1 MTNNNSIDILF
12 CDDETPVTD
21 TYKSI
26 LSRRNYNVIVKNN
39 ATTCLD
45 YLSTNIPDLIILDL
59 NLPDMS
65 GMDVLKNIRNSKRT
79 RNIPIII
86 HTVREKEKY
95 LNIAESI
102 GISAYIGKPV
112 TPDKLLNEIKKI
124 ISSKI

>member
-1 MTNNNSIDILF
+1 MQQRALIIYQLI
-12 CDDETPVTD
+12 
-21 TYKSI
+21 Y
-26 LSRRNYNVIVKNN
+26 
-39 ATTCLD
+39 
-45 YLSTNIPDLIILDL
+45 PDLIILDL

-95 LNIAESI
+95 LKIAQSI
-102 GISAYIGKPV
+102 GISAYVGKPV